1 MRGTLIPVVGP
12 SGAGKDTLIDAARVA
27 RPDIFFPT
35 RIITR
40 PSGAVGEVFRGVET
54 GFFHSMVDKGGF
66 AFHWQAHGLFYGIP
80 IEIIAALDAGQDVIF
95 NGSRGM
101 IDQVRQ
107 RFEIVQV
114 MVVTAPDAV
123 LARRLAAR
131 GREDADD
138 IAARLKC
145 SSYAVPEGA
154 DVCVIQN
161 DGPLKESCARFVDA
175 LPPRRSMGSV

>member
-35 RIITR
+35 RVITR
-40 PSGAVGEVFRGVET
+40 PSGSVGEIIRGVET
-54 GFFHSMVDKGGF
+54 GFFQAMAERGSF

-80 IEIIAALDAGQDVIF
+80 IEIVAALDAGQDVIF

-101 IDQVRQ
+101 IAQVRQ
-107 RFEIVQV
+107 RFELVQV

-131 GREDADD
+131 GRETADD
-138 IAARLKC
+138 IAARLKR
-145 SSYAVPEGA
+145 SSYAAPEGA

-161 DGPLKESCARFVDA
+161 DGPIEESCARFVNA
-175 LPPRRSMGSV
+175 LPPRRLTDSV